1 MRRIE
6 ESALVSRWRERTLET
21 CVLCSG
27 LGLCALLI
35 PSPLAGVSVLA
46 VSVCCVA
53 FAGVSPRDYLRF
65 LAGGAGFAL
74 VSLLPL
80 GFRLRTTPWELDAD
94 PEGLRQGIL
103 AGTRAVG
110 TLSATLLL
118 AFTTPFPRL
127 VGFLHR
133 WNCPGI
139 AIDLLCLV
147 HRQIF
152 LLDERVSRLRRALAS
167 RNGWRGFRIA
177 FRSLALTAASMVVQA
192 VEGSRRLEH
201 GLASR
206 GGNPGGFP
214 RPRTPLEVRPWALA
228 GALLLPG
235 CLALAIRWGRGRLGL

>member
-6 ESALVSRWRERTLET
+6 ESALVSRWNERTVET
-21 CVLCSG
+21 CVLCAG

-35 PSPLAGVSVLA
+35 PSPLAGIAVLA
-46 VSVCCVA
+46 VSMGLVA
-53 FAGVSPRDYLRF
+53 CAGGSAKDYLRF
-65 LAGGAGFAL
+65 LAGGAGFAV

-80 GFRLRTTPWELDAD
+80 GFRFGAIPWEPQRD
-94 PEGLRQGIL
+94 PEGLRVGIL

-127 VGFLHR
+127 VELLRGLRF
-133 WNCPGI
+133 PGI
-139 AIDLLCLV
+139 AIELLGLV

-167 RNGWRGFRIA
+167 RNGWQGFRIA
-177 FRSLALTAASMVVQA
+177 FGSLSLTAAGLLVQA
-192 VEGSRRLEH
+192 IEGSRRLEL

-214 RPRTPLEVRPWALA
+214 RSRTPLEVRPWSLA